1 MFFVDKETSSERM
14 GICERCKFYQT
25 KTKTCGTPIKG
36 DWVKYRKKE
45 YKLCGC
51 IMPVKTRLKA
61 MSCPVGK
68 WKPAIPKED
77 IQRIREITSQANNQS
92 WTHEL
97 NAEMTKYHNQL
108 TGAND
113 RPTTCKPCM
122 RSMVTRLKTFLADA
136 NQEN

>member
-1 MFFVDKETSSERM
+1 MA
-14 GICERCKFYQT
+14 ICERCKFFQSH
-25 KTKTCGTPIKG
+25 TKTCGTPIKG
-36 DWVKYRKKE
+36 DWVRFRKKK

-77 IQRIREITSQANNQS
+77 IQRIREIVRKDNNKE

-97 NAEMTKYHNQL
+97 NAEMHEYYSKL
-108 TGAND
+108 TGVKT
-113 RPTTCKPCM
+113 RPTTCRPCM
-122 RSMVTRLKTFLADA
+122 RSLVSRLKTFLADA
-136 NQEN
+136 GEEN